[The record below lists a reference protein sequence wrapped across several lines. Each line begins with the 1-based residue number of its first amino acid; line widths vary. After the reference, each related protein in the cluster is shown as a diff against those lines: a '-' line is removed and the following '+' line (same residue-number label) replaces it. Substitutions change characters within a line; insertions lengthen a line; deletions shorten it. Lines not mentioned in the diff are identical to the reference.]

1 MNIETKDEVVL
12 AVLKKM
18 DKRSMIGQE
27 KYGATMMQEIVGQ
40 EKDLDRFLVDVQEE
54 LMDALLYIEAAR
66 RCLTDEIEDA
76 MEARINIIAQNGN
89 TGEHFEN
96 EVYERQANGKG
107 DYKNRGCK
115 RILPIKYTPDFIGED
130 FIIETKGRANES
142 FPMRWKLFKQLIVS
156 QFPGITLYKPQNQA
170 ECHET
175 VRIILEKRKS

>member
-1 MNIETKDEVVL
+1 MNIETKDEIVL

-89 TGEHFEN
+89 TGEH
-96 EVYERQANGKG
+96 Y
-107 DYKNRGCK
+107 D
-115 RILPIKYTPDFIGED
+115 
-130 FIIETKGRANES
+130 ET
-142 FPMRWKLFKQLIVS
+142 F
-156 QFPGITLYKPQNQA
+156 
-170 ECHET
+170 
-175 VRIILEKRKS
+175 